1 MGISLKD
8 QLLKAG
14 LVNKKQIKKARHD
27 KRASQKKNKGN
38 NSPPKINK
46 TQQEQLAREKR
57 NHELN
62 QQLKK
67 EKLKLEK
74 LVQIK
79 QLIKTNC
86 LKLDD
91 YEEPYHFV
99 VGKKIKKLYVSEQ
112 IIKKLSVGLL
122 AIVKSDKRFE
132 IVSANVANQIISRD
146 PDALV
151 IQHKP
156 EE

>member
-14 LVNKKQIKKARHD
+14 LVNKKQVKKARHD
-27 KRASQKKNKGN
+27 KRTSQKKNKGK

-46 TQQEQLAREKR
+46 THQEQLAKEKY
-57 NHELN
+57 NQELN
-62 QQLKK
+62 RQLNK
-67 EKLKLEK
+67 EKLKREK
-74 LVQIK
+74 QAQIK
-79 QLIKTNC
+79 QLIKINR

-91 YEEPYHFV
+91 YEEAYHFV

-112 IIKKLSVGLL
+112 IIKKLSVGQL
-122 AIVKSDKRFE
+122 AIVRSEKQYE
-132 IVSANVANQIISRD
+132 IVPANVACQIINRD

-151 IQHKP
+151 ILHEP